1 MIESWQSRRNP
12 VRGKQVAIIVT
23 AVAGIAVTAYL
34 VLAPQTRGPT
44 EPAQP
49 SPATGLVT
57 EDGRYLFSVTLH
69 TPEEIA
75 GLLTRAEELAKTR
88 RANSNDV
95 GIALVLHGPE
105 IEIFAKKNYARFR
118 ETVDLAARL
127 NDGHII
133 EIKMCRTEMKRLG
146 IGEEDIPAFIEL
158 VPYGPDEETRL
169 RRNGYVYL

>member
-1 MIESWQSRRNP
+1 VVIPVILIAGMAAAWLLVSPRTPIPAESPS
-12 VRGKQVAIIVT
+12 
-23 AVAGIAVTAYL
+23 
-34 VLAPQTRGPT
+34 
-44 EPAQP
+44 P
-49 SPATGLVT
+49 SPATGLAM

-88 RANSNDV
+88 RPDSRHT

-105 IEIFAKKNYARFR
+105 IEIFAKRNYARFR
-118 ETVDLAARL
+118 ETVDRAARL

-146 IGEEDIPAFIEL
+146 IGEKDIPAFIEL
-158 VPYGPDEETRL
+158 VPYGPDEEQRL
-169 RRNGYVYL
+169 RRSGYVYL

>member
-1 MIESWQSRRNP
+1 VRRKLL
-12 VRGKQVAIIVT
+12 VIATILIAGMVA
-23 AVAGIAVTAYL
+23 AW
-34 VLAPQTRGPT
+34 LATWLQPRA
-44 EPAQP
+44 PAAP
-49 SPATGLVT
+49 PPAPATGLTT

-88 RANSNDV
+88 RPDKHNT

-105 IEIFAKKNYARFR
+105 IEIFAKRNYARFR
-118 ETVDLAARL
+118 ETVDRAARL

-146 IGEEDIPAFIEL
+146 IEEKDIPAFIEL

-169 RRNGYVYL
+169 RRSGYVYL

>member
-1 MIESWQSRRNP
+1 MRR
-12 VRGKQVAIIVT
+12 KLLIVITVLIAGT
-23 AVAGIAVTAYL
+23 AAAW
-34 VLAPQTRGPT
+34 LAASLQPRA
-44 EPAQP
+44 PAAPP
-49 SPATGLVT
+49 SLPATGLTT

-88 RANSNDV
+88 RANSNEA

-105 IEIFAKKNYARFR
+105 IEIFAKRNYARFR
-118 ETVDLAARL
+118 ETVDRAARL

-146 IGEEDIPAFIEL
+146 IGVEDIPAFIEL
-158 VPYGPDEETRL
+158 VPYGPDEEMRL

>member
-1 MIESWQSRRNP
+1 VRRRLL
-12 VRGKQVAIIVT
+12 VIATVLIAGMVAT
-23 AVAGIAVTAYL
+23 W
-34 VLAPQTRGPT
+34 LAASLQPRA
-44 EPAQP
+44 PAAP
-49 SPATGLVT
+49 PSSPATGLTT

-69 TPEEIA
+69 TPGEIA

-88 RANSNDV
+88 RANSNEA

-105 IEIFAKKNYARFR
+105 IEIFAKRNYARFR
-118 ETVDLAARL
+118 ETVDRAARL

-158 VPYGPDEETRL
+158 VPYGPDEEMRL
-169 RRNGYVYL
+169 RRSGYVYL

>member
-1 MIESWQSRRNP
+1 VRRKHL
-12 VRGKQVAIIVT
+12 V
-23 AVAGIAVTAYL
+23 IAVVLIAGMAAAWLTASL
-34 VLAPQTRGPT
+34 QPRAPSAP
-44 EPAQP
+44 PP
-49 SPATGLVT
+49 SPAAGLTT

-88 RANSNDV
+88 RPDSHHT

-105 IEIFAKKNYARFR
+105 IEIFAKRNYARFR
-118 ETVDLAARL
+118 ETVDRAARL
-127 NDGHII
+127 NDGRII

-146 IGEEDIPAFIEL
+146 IGEEDIPDFIEL
-158 VPYGPDEETRL
+158 VPYGPDEELRL

>member
-1 MIESWQSRRNP
+1 MVIITVLIAGVAAAWLAALLQPRAP
-12 VRGKQVAIIVT
+12 V
-23 AVAGIAVTAYL
+23 
-34 VLAPQTRGPT
+34 APP
-44 EPAQP
+44 P
-49 SPATGLVT
+49 SPATGLTT

-88 RANSNDV
+88 RPDSRHT

-105 IEIFAKKNYARFR
+105 IEIFTKKNYARFR

-127 NDGHII
+127 NDGHVV

-158 VPYGPDEETRL
+158 VPYGPDEEKRL
-169 RRNGYVYL
+169 QRNGYVYL